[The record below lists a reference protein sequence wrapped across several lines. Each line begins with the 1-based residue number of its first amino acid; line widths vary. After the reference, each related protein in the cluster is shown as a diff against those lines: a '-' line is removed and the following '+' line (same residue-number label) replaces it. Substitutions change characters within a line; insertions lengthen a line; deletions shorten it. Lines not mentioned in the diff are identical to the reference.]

1 MGSARENLVPQ
12 DMDIEKKPMDM
23 TGSTREKSLRPQ
35 IERLPSVRTIPLK
48 LNNTPLWE
56 RFISKTENG
65 RSQKHKKAAA
75 EMTPQRL
82 LFMAGQRKSPEIK
95 GFRAKRK
102 GRQFLS
108 KLPTFYG
115 AAGGIRTHGTV
126 ASTPDFESFQPL
138 WLLWFF
144 RIAFRLF
151 CPPETIAVSRCFG
164 IHPWKKLDFSR
175 GSNESQK
182 WADFGSFVR
191 IRVRNVRTMLE
202 QHSIHRCLPPNKW
215 QRCMLWKS
223 MTLIGRKC
231 RIFLLRNRCACF
243 AIAANEQ
250 RSIIW
255 KAESCRAFIRGRK
268 PGVTKSGKKIWWLS

>member
-1 MGSARENLVPQ
+1 MLTKQKIVAS
-12 DMDIEKKPMDM
+12 
-23 TGSTREKSLRPQ
+23 
-35 IERLPSVRTIPLK
+35 
-48 LNNTPLWE
+48 
-56 RFISKTENG
+56 FISLATTMAETV
-65 RSQKHKKAAA
+65 RFELTCDCSQ
-75 EMTPQRL
+75 T
-82 LFMAGQRKSPEIK
+82 
-95 GFRAKRK
+95 
-102 GRQFLS
+102 
-108 KLPTFYG
+108 
-115 AAGGIRTHGTV
+115 
-126 ASTPDFESFQPL
+126 DFESFQPL

>member
-1 MGSARENLVPQ
+1 MAQRVGFLFRGKATAVATCHRHVA
-12 DMDIEKKPMDM
+12 
-23 TGSTREKSLRPQ
+23 KS
-35 IERLPSVRTIPLK
+35 RLSNPSVIWIIAP
-48 LNNTPLWE
+48 P
-56 RFISKTENG
+56 IG
-65 RSQKHKKAAA
+65 GAIIH
-75 EMTPQRL
+75 
-82 LFMAGQRKSPEIK
+82 
-95 GFRAKRK
+95 
-102 GRQFLS
+102 
-108 KLPTFYG
+108 G

-126 ASTPDFESFQPL
+126 ASTTDFESFQPL

-144 RIAFRLF
+144 CIAFRLF

-202 QHSIHRCLPPNKW
+202 QHSIHRRLPPNKW

-268 PGVTKSGKKIWWLS
+268 PGATKSGKKIWWLS

>member
-1 MGSARENLVPQ
+1 MLERRVRTTKYLVFRTHENPWKQRE
-12 DMDIEKKPMDM
+12 
-23 TGSTREKSLRPQ
+23 TGGWKSLSR
-35 IERLPSVRTIPLK
+35 
-48 LNNTPLWE
+48 W
-56 RFISKTENG
+56 
-65 RSQKHKKAAA
+65 
-75 EMTPQRL
+75 
-82 LFMAGQRKSPEIK
+82 
-95 GFRAKRK
+95 GFRVFSTIMTFVVFSYRFQAV
-102 GRQFLS
+102 LS
-108 KLPTFYG
+108 AQNHSCIKVFW
-115 AAGGIRTHGTV
+115 H
-126 ASTPDFESFQPL
+126 SPL
-138 WLLWFF
+138 
-144 RIAFRLF
+144 
-151 CPPETIAVSRCFG
+151 
-164 IHPWKKLDFSR
+164 KKLDFSR

-202 QHSIHRCLPPNKW
+202 QHSIRRCLPPNKW

-268 PGVTKSGKKIWWLS
+268 PGATKSGKKIWWLS

>member
-1 MGSARENLVPQ
+1 MKLWNPNPAKPCAA
-12 DMDIEKKPMDM
+12 DIFS
-23 TGSTREKSLRPQ
+23 GR
-35 IERLPSVRTIPLK
+35 
-48 LNNTPLWE
+48 
-56 RFISKTENG
+56 NG
-65 RSQKHKKAAA
+65 RSFQKFRVFSTI
-75 EMTPQRL
+75 MTFVVFSYRFQAVL
-82 LFMAGQRKSPEIK
+82 SAQNHSCIKVFWHSP
-95 GFRAKRK
+95 
-102 GRQFLS
+102 L
-108 KLPTFYG
+108 
-115 AAGGIRTHGTV
+115 
-126 ASTPDFESFQPL
+126 
-138 WLLWFF
+138 
-144 RIAFRLF
+144 
-151 CPPETIAVSRCFG
+151 
-164 IHPWKKLDFSR
+164 KKLDFSR

-268 PGVTKSGKKIWWLS
+268 PGATKSGKKIWWLS

>member
-1 MGSARENLVPQ
+1 MYH
-12 DMDIEKKPMDM
+12 
-23 TGSTREKSLRPQ
+23 
-35 IERLPSVRTIPLK
+35 
-48 LNNTPLWE
+48 
-56 RFISKTENG
+56 F
-65 RSQKHKKAAA
+65 
-75 EMTPQRL
+75 
-82 LFMAGQRKSPEIK
+82 
-95 GFRAKRK
+95 
-102 GRQFLS
+102 
-108 KLPTFYG
+108 
-115 AAGGIRTHGTV
+115 
-126 ASTPDFESFQPL
+126 
-138 WLLWFF
+138 
-144 RIAFRLF
+144 
-151 CPPETIAVSRCFG
+151 SRCFLQWA
-164 IHPWKKLDFSR
+164 IRPHLRWICPSRFRVFSTIMTFVVFSYRFQAVLSAQNHSCIKVFWHSPLKKLDFSR

-268 PGVTKSGKKIWWLS
+268 PGATKSGKKIWWLS

>member
-1 MGSARENLVPQ
+1 MVKLHFWISQRCNFLCCMINKNSKDLMSLEFLAERMGFE
-12 DMDIEKKPMDM
+12 PMCDC
-23 TGSTREKSLRPQ
+23 
-35 IERLPSVRTIPLK
+35 
-48 LNNTPLWE
+48 
-56 RFISKTENG
+56 
-65 RSQKHKKAAA
+65 SQ
-75 EMTPQRL
+75 T
-82 LFMAGQRKSPEIK
+82 
-95 GFRAKRK
+95 
-102 GRQFLS
+102 
-108 KLPTFYG
+108 
-115 AAGGIRTHGTV
+115 
-126 ASTPDFESFQPL
+126 DFESFQPL

-144 RIAFRLF
+144 CIAFRLF

-202 QHSIHRCLPPNKW
+202 QHSIHRRLPPNKW

-268 PGVTKSGKKIWWLS
+268 PGATKSGKKIWWLS

>member
-1 MGSARENLVPQ
+1 MASPCGGLLCVGRWWNILLEQITWRSHISLTRKGGFRWKKHAKACWQR
-12 DMDIEKKPMDM
+12 IKKPNRSP
-23 TGSTREKSLRPQ
+23 TKWVRFGKEKQHHRSIRRSLR
-35 IERLPSVRTIPLK
+35 RLMT
-48 LNNTPLWE
+48 LWCC
-56 RFISKTENG
+56 FD
-65 RSQKHKKAAA
+65 A
-75 EMTPQRL
+75 
-82 LFMAGQRKSPEIK
+82 
-95 GFRAKRK
+95 
-102 GRQFLS
+102 
-108 KLPTFYG
+108 
-115 AAGGIRTHGTV
+115 AAGGIPFLRKSHGTV

-151 CPPETIAVSRCFG
+151 CPPKTIAVSRYFG

-223 MTLIGRKC
+223 MTLIGQKC
-231 RIFLLRNRCACF
+231 RIFWLRNRCDCF

-250 RSIIW
+250 HSIIW

-268 PGVTKSGKKIWWLS
+268 PGATKSGKKIWWLS